1 MGDKD
6 FIRST
11 SLYEGMNQKDDKGN
25 FLLAPLPYTDD
36 HLEPYIGT
44 RTVRFHYWKHI
55 RAYIDKVNALK
66 GKFPAD
72 TTIEKIIREEGNT
85 HYGSPLYNNASQVF
99 NHYFYFEQLN
109 PKGANQPLPMMG
121 SLIEEHYGTWE
132 FEIPDNRGWYER
144 IRFRLGIPHN

>member
-1 MGDKD
+1 M
-6 FIRST
+6 
-11 SLYEGMNQKDDKGN
+11 L
-25 FLLAPLPYTDD
+25 
-36 HLEPYIGT
+36 
-44 RTVRFHYWKHI
+44 RFHYWKHI